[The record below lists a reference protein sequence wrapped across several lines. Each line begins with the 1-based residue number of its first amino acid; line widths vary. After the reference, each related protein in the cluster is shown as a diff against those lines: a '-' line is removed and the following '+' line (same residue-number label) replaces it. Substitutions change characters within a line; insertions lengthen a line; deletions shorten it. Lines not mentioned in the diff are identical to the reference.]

1 MNLDIPIAWLQ
12 LSHRKSRLIIAT
24 LGVTFAVI
32 LMFVELGLRDGLFE
46 DAVTIHKSIKADL
59 VVLSAETDSFWRS
72 YTKPLP
78 RSFLYNLS
86 AVPGVTSVT
95 PFYLGLGTLK
105 NPATFIKRT
114 IAVCAFRPDRVAF
127 NLPEINQQLA
137 VIQKNDTFL
146 FDRLSRSEFGPI
158 ASALQER
165 ETMTTE
171 LSNQAIKIGGLFS
184 LGGGVFSADGLLITS
199 DINYSHI
206 FNEPLEKVHFGLI
219 NIDSKT
225 QVEIILEKISAQLPI
240 NLRVM
245 TMQNFMD
252 LEKEYWSKATPIG
265 FIFNI
270 LAVISFI
277 FGGIIVYQIIYTQV
291 SDYLYVYAT
300 LKAIGYAN
308 HYLMMTVIQEA
319 FIMAILGYMPG
330 FCISI
335 ALYSFIKDATRLPLA
350 MSLTRGLIVLFLT
363 LTMCSLAG
371 VLAVN
376 KIRSADPADLF

>member
-1 MNLDIPIAWLQ
+1 MNFGIPLAWLQ

-46 DAVTIHKSIKADL
+46 DSVTIHKSIKADL

-72 YTKPLP
+72 YAKPLP

-86 AVPGVTSVT
+86 AIPGVTSVM
-95 PFYLGLGTLK
+95 PLYLALGNFK

-114 IAVCAFRPDRVAF
+114 IAVCAFRPDRAAF
-127 NLPEINQQLA
+127 NLPEVNQQLA
-137 VIQKNDTFL
+137 VIQKPDTFL
-146 FDRLSRSEFGPI
+146 FDRLSRPEFGPI

-165 ETMTTE
+165 KTVTTE
-171 LSNQAIKIGGLFS
+171 LSNQAIKVGGLFS
-184 LGGGVFSADGLLITS
+184 LGGGVFSADGVLITS

-219 NIDSKT
+219 NIDSNIAPG
-225 QVEIILEKISAQLPI
+225 IILEKISAQLPE

-245 TMQNFMD
+245 TLQDFME
-252 LEKEYWSKATPIG
+252 LEKDYWSKATPIG
-265 FIFNI
+265 FIFNT

-277 FGGIIVYQIIYTQV
+277 FGGIIVYQIIYTQI
-291 SDYLYVYAT
+291 SDYLHVYAT

-319 FIMAILGYMPG
+319 FIMSILGYTPG
-330 FCISI
+330 FGISLK
-335 ALYSFIKDATRLPLA
+335 LYSFVKEATRLPLA
-350 MSLTRGLIVLFLT
+350 MSLSRGLIVLFLT
-363 LTMCSLAG
+363 FAMCSIAG
-371 VLAVN
+371 MLAVN